1 MDKYTYDV
9 LRDIAKQL
17 YTLNTQ
23 INLLGQTLLT
33 QNEIL
38 VAIGKSLVTYQ
49 EKMEDE
55 QNGKNNNG

>member
-38 VAIGKSLVTYQ
+38 VTIGKSLVADQ

-55 QNGKNNNG
+55 QNGN